1 MVHKLFKKWL
11 PWRFLIRRITGFYGF
26 LDPVTLMARLRQ
38 FSKPSEVQEPIELLR
53 AGLIFHARGLVN
65 TRAIQYNLDWV
76 WPFWVVK
83 QFTPKD
89 ASFIPRGFSF
99 SHINVTHRNWT
110 AVGHPDLA
118 AYPVIDPRG
127 LVTPLFDAWSIDV
140 WLMTQDKAL
149 LLPSRQ
155 PRVEQ
160 TLDLSDELAVTTTT
174 AKNTLSI
181 VCTAS
186 VKMDTPAGPVMQMT
200 AKGSM
205 QKDAGWLI
213 VSIRPYNPEGIY
225 FIDHIRYDDSRFVI
239 NHAHEMRFGTAPEK
253 VLFSTY
259 DRGDV
264 ALELDR
270 PQTEDQAACPI
281 GMATAAA
288 FFPVAP
294 NAATQI
300 DIQVPLDQD
309 TAFLSSGISR
319 SAAPASQIVSQTAA
333 LAIPDTKFQF
343 LYDAAVRTLLL
354 LSADEVVPGP
364 YTYRRFW
371 FRDACLMI
379 NALLGLGLSQR
390 CERLI
395 QGFSRR
401 QKLSGYFQS
410 QEGEWDS
417 NGQVLWIAHR
427 FTQCTGRIFPA
438 SVFTSLMKGA
448 RWIIHKRRSKKNGTP
463 HDGLLPAGFS
473 AEHLGP
479 NDYYFWDDFWGV
491 AGLRAAAELAKIQ
504 ENTAD
509 QNMFAAQA
517 TDFET
522 CIFTSL
528 AQAPGYKKH
537 QAIPASPYRRMDAGA
552 VGSLVADYPLQITPP
567 NDARIM
573 NTMSYLMSH
582 CSFGNAFFQDMIHS
596 GINIYLTLAMAQTF
610 LRSQD
615 IRYKELIQTVADLAS
630 PTGQWPEAIN
640 PLTGGGCM
648 GDGQHGW
655 AAAEWVMMMRSLFIR
670 EEGDMLILGSGI
682 FPEWLQQDIP
692 LSFGPTLVP
701 GGSVSV
707 IFTRSR
713 KGLQM
718 FLTAS
723 VKGRPLPCRAAV
735 PGYRPRDLDTSHDYC
750 LLEPVQTPEPCGFPA
765 ANLK

>member
-1 MVHKLFKKWL
+1 MIFKKWL
-11 PWRFLIRRITGFYGF
+11 PWHFLIRRISGYYGF
-26 LDPVTLMARLRQ
+26 LDPITLMARLRQ
-38 FSKPSEVQEPIELLR
+38 FGKPSEVQEPIELLR
-53 AGLIFHARGLVN
+53 AGLVFHARGLVN

-76 WPFWVVK
+76 WPYWVVK

-118 AYPVIDPRG
+118 AYPIIDPRG

-140 WLMTQDKAL
+140 WLLSESGTL
-149 LLPSRQ
+149 LVPSRQ
-155 PRVEQ
+155 GHADQ
-160 TLDLSDELAVTTTT
+160 TLDLADDLAVTTATE
-174 AKNTLSI
+174 KETLSL
-181 VCTAS
+181 VCTALVTKNS
-186 VKMDTPAGPVMQMT
+186 HAGPVMQMH
-200 AKGSM
+200 AKGRI

-225 FIDHIRYDDSRFVI
+225 FIDHIGYEDSRFTI
-239 NHAHEMRFGTAPEK
+239 NHSHEVRFETRPEK

-259 DRGDV
+259 DHGDV
-264 ALELDR
+264 ALDLDR
-270 PQTEDQAACPI
+270 PQAQTRAACPI

-288 FFPVAP
+288 FFPVRADE
-294 NAATQI
+294 TTHI
-300 DIQVPLDQD
+300 DLQVPLEPDR
-309 TAFLSSGISR
+309 AAESPGAGGKSSPG
-319 SAAPASQIVSQTAA
+319 SQIVSQTAV
-333 LAIPDTKFQF
+333 LSIPDAKFQF

-379 NALLGLGLSQR
+379 NALLGLGLAR
-390 CERLI
+390 KCDRLI
-395 QGFSRR
+395 HRFPDR
-401 QKLSGYFQS
+401 QSLTGYFHS

-417 NGQVLWIAHR
+417 NGQVLWIAYR
-427 FTQCTGRIFPA
+427 FTQCTDKPPSA
-438 SVFTSLMKGA
+438 HLFTALMKGA
-448 RWIIHKRRSKKNGTP
+448 RWIMTKRRSKKDDKL

-491 AGLRAAAELAKIQ
+491 AGLRAAAGLA
-504 ENTAD
+504 ENQGNHAD
-509 QNMFAAQA
+509 RNTFAAQA
-517 TDFET
+517 KDFESHV
-522 CIFTSL
+522 FTSL
-528 AQAPGYKKH
+528 GQSAAYKRH
-537 QAIPASPYRRMDAGA
+537 HAIPASPYRRMDAGA

-567 NDARIM
+567 DDPRIM
-573 NTMSYLMSH
+573 NTLSYLMSH
-582 CSFGNAFFQDMIHS
+582 CSYGNAFFQDMIHS

-615 IRYKELIQTVADLAS
+615 TRYRDLITTVADLAS

-655 AAAEWVMMMRSLFIR
+655 AAAEWIMMMRNLFIR
-670 EEGDMLILGSGI
+670 EEGDSLILGSGI
-682 FPEWLQQDIP
+682 FPEWLEQHVP

-701 GGSVSV
+701 GGAV
-707 IFTRSR
+707 IVTFIPSDN
-713 KGLQM
+713 GLE
-718 FLTAS
+718 LVLDAS
-723 VKGRPLPCRAAV
+723 VRGRPIACKAEV
-735 PGYRPRDLDTSHDYC
+735 PGYRPRYLDTSQGGC
-750 LLEPVQTPEPCGFPA
+750 FLEPA
-765 ANLK
+765 

>member
-1 MVHKLFKKWL
+1 MLFKKWL

-26 LDPVTLMARLRQ
+26 MDPVTLMARLRQ

-76 WPFWVVK
+76 WPYWVVK
-83 QFTPKD
+83 QFFPRD

-110 AVGHPDLA
+110 AVGHPDIA
-118 AYPVIDPRG
+118 AYPIIDPRG
-127 LVTPLFDAWSIDV
+127 LVTPFFDAWSIDV
-140 WLMTQDKAL
+140 WLLSETGNL
-149 LLPSRQ
+149 LVPSRQ
-155 PRVEQ
+155 VHADQ
-160 TLDLSDELAVTTTT
+160 SLDLADELAVTTATEKDIQS
-174 AKNTLSI
+174 KNKLSL
-181 VCTAS
+181 VCTTLVTRDSHAR
-186 VKMDTPAGPVMQMT
+186 PVMQMH
-200 AKGSM
+200 ARGGI
-205 QKDAGWLI
+205 QKENGWLI

-225 FIDHIRYDDSRFVI
+225 FIDHIGYKDSLFTI
-239 NHAHEMRFGTAPEK
+239 NHSHEVCFTTAPEK

-259 DRGDV
+259 DHGDV
-264 ALELDR
+264 ALDLDR
-270 PQTEDQAACPI
+270 PQSENQAACPI

-288 FFPVAP
+288 FFPVRAHE
-294 NAATQI
+294 TTHI
-300 DIQVPLDQD
+300 DVQVPLEQD
-309 TAFLSSGISR
+309 TATASSSDSGGKGR
-319 SAAPASQIVSQTAA
+319 PASQIVTQTAA
-333 LAIPDTKFQF
+333 LSIPDAGFQF

-379 NALLGLGLSQR
+379 NALLGLGLAR
-390 CERLI
+390 KCDRLI
-395 QGFSRR
+395 HGFPDR
-401 QKLSGYFQS
+401 QSLTGYFHS

-427 FTQCTGRIFPA
+427 FMQCTGKPP
-438 SVFTSLMKGA
+438 SSHLFTALMKGA
-448 RWIIHKRRSKKNGTP
+448 RWIMHKRRSKKDGKP

-479 NDYYFWDDFWGV
+479 NDYYYWDDFWGV
-491 AGLRAAAELAKIQ
+491 AGLRAAAGLA
-504 ENTAD
+504 ENQGSHSD
-509 QNMFAAQA
+509 QNIFAAEAQ
-517 TDFET
+517 DFEAA
-522 CIFTSL
+522 IFASL
-528 AQAPGYKKH
+528 ARTPGYKKH

-552 VGSLVADYPLQITPP
+552 IGSLVADYPLQITPP

-582 CSFGNAFFQDMIHS
+582 CSYGNAFFQDMIHS

-610 LRSQD
+610 LRSRD
-615 IRYKELIQTVADLAS
+615 ARYRDLITAVADLAS

-655 AAAEWVMMMRSLFIR
+655 AAAEWVMMIRSLFVR
-670 EEGDMLILGSGI
+670 EEGDTLMLGSGI
-682 FPEWLQQDIP
+682 FPEWLDQKGP

-701 GGSVSV
+701 GGAVTV
-707 IFTRSR
+707 TFMPLDNGLELVVDACEQSR
-713 KGLQM
+713 PIAC
-718 FLTAS
+718 T
-723 VKGRPLPCRAAV
+723 AAV
-735 PGYRPRDLDTSHDYC
+735 PGYRPQHLDTSRGGC
-750 LLEPVQTPEPCGFPA
+750 FLEPV
-765 ANLK
+765 

>member
-1 MVHKLFKKWL
+1 MHTLFKKLL
-11 PWRFLIRRITGFYGF
+11 PWRFLIRRMTGYYGF

-118 AYPVIDPRG
+118 CYPVIDPRG

-140 WLMTQDKAL
+140 WLMTQDKKL

-155 PRVEQ
+155 PRAVQ
-160 TLDLSDELAVTTTT
+160 TLDLSNELTVTTATE
-174 AKNTLSI
+174 KNSLSL
-181 VCTAS
+181 VCTVRVA
-186 VKMDTPAGPVMQMT
+186 MDTTAGPVMQMT
-200 AKGSM
+200 AKGGM
-205 QKDAGWLI
+205 QNDTGWLI
-213 VSIRPYNPEGIY
+213 VSIRPYNPEGIH
-225 FIDHIRYDDSRFVI
+225 FIDHIRYNDSRFVV
-239 NHAHEMRFGTAPEK
+239 NHTQEAVHFGTAPEK

-270 PQTEDQAACPI
+270 PQTENQAACPI

-288 FFPVAP
+288 FFPVGA
-294 NAATQI
+294 NAAATI
-300 DIQVPLDQD
+300 DIQVPLDPD
-309 TAFLSSGISR
+309 PAAVSSGSR
-319 SAAPASQIVSQTAA
+319 HPSAPGSQIVSQTAA
-333 LAIPDTKFQF
+333 LALPDAGFQF

-371 FRDACLMI
+371 FRDACLMMH
-379 NALLGLGLSQR
+379 ALLGLGLSQR

-395 QGFSRR
+395 QGFSGR

-427 FTQCTGRIFPA
+427 YTRCTGRFFPA

-448 RWIIHKRRSKKNGTP
+448 RWIVHKRRSKKDGKP

-479 NDYYFWDDFWGV
+479 NDYYYWDDFWGV
-491 AGLRAAAELAKIQ
+491 AGLRAAATLAEQ
-504 ENTAD
+504 QGNTAD
-509 QNMFAAQA
+509 QAMFAAQA
-517 TDFET
+517 ADFEKR
-522 CIFTSL
+522 IFTSL
-528 AQAPGYKKH
+528 GQAPGYQKH

-567 NDARIM
+567 NDPRIM
-573 NTMSYLMSH
+573 NTMSYLMAH
-582 CSFGNAFFQDMIHS
+582 CSYGNAFFQDMIHS

-610 LRSQD
+610 LRSRD
-615 IRYKELIQTVADLAS
+615 TRYKALIHTVADLAS

-670 EEGDMLILGSGI
+670 EEGDRLILGSGL
-682 FPEWLQQDIP
+682 FPEWLQQDTP

-701 GGSVSV
+701 GGAVSV
-707 IFTRSR
+707 TFIPSGKRLEMVLDS
-713 KGLQM
+713 
-718 FLTAS
+718 S
-723 VKGRPLPCRAAV
+723 VKGRPIPCTAAV
-735 PGYRPRDLDTSHDYC
+735 PGYRSQHVDTSQSGC
-750 LLEPVQTPEPCGFPA
+750 FLEPV
-765 ANLK
+765 

>member
-1 MVHKLFKKWL
+1 MYRLFKKWL
-11 PWRFLIRRITGFYGF
+11 PWRFLIRRFAGFHGF

-89 ASFIPRGFSF
+89 ASFIPRGFTF

-140 WLMTQDKAL
+140 WLMTQDKKL

-155 PRVEQ
+155 LRVVQ
-160 TLDLSDELAVTTTT
+160 TLDLSDELAVTTAT
-174 AKNTLSI
+174 AKDTLSL

-186 VKMDTPAGPVMQMT
+186 VSMDTPSGPVLQMT

-205 QKDAGWLI
+205 QNDTGWLI
-213 VSIRPYNPEGIY
+213 VSIRPYNPEGIC
-225 FIDHIRYDDSRFVI
+225 FIDHVRYIDGRFVI
-239 NHAHEMRFGTAPEK
+239 NHTHEVHFDRVPEK

-259 DRGDV
+259 DHGDV
-264 ALELDR
+264 SLELDR
-270 PQTEDQAACPI
+270 PQTENHAACPI

-288 FFPVAP
+288 FFPVAA
-294 NAATQI
+294 NASTQI
-300 DIQVPLDQD
+300 DIQVPLHQD
-309 TAFLSSGISR
+309 TAFVSPVTGRPSTPS
-319 SAAPASQIVSQTAA
+319 SQIVSQTAA
-333 LAIPDTKFQF
+333 LVVPDAGFQF

-371 FRDACLMI
+371 FRDACLMM

-395 QGFSRR
+395 QGFSSR

-427 FTQCTGRIFPA
+427 FSQCTDRVFSA
-438 SVFTSLMKGA
+438 SVFASLMKGA
-448 RWIIHKRRSKKNGTP
+448 RWIVHKRRNKKDGKP

-479 NDYYFWDDFWGV
+479 NDYYYWDDFWGV
-491 AGLRAAAELAKIQ
+491 AGLRAAAKLAEKQ
-504 ENTAD
+504 GNTAD
-509 QNMFAAQA
+509 KDMFAAQA
-517 TDFET
+517 TDFEKR
-522 CIFTSL
+522 IFTSL
-528 AQAPGYKKH
+528 SQAPGYKKH

-573 NTMSYLMSH
+573 NTMSYLMAH

-610 LRSQD
+610 LRSRD
-615 IRYKELIQTVADLAS
+615 IRYKALIHTVADLAS

-655 AAAEWVMMMRSLFIR
+655 AAAEWVM
-670 EEGDMLILGSGI
+670 
-682 FPEWLQQDIP
+682 
-692 LSFGPTLVP
+692 
-701 GGSVSV
+701 
-707 IFTRSR
+707 
-713 KGLQM
+713 
-718 FLTAS
+718 
-723 VKGRPLPCRAAV
+723 
-735 PGYRPRDLDTSHDYC
+735 
-750 LLEPVQTPEPCGFPA
+750 
-765 ANLK
+765 

>member
-1 MVHKLFKKWL
+1 MHRLLKKWL
-11 PWRFLIRRITGFYGF
+11 PWRFLIRRMTGFYGF

-83 QFTPKD
+83 QFTPND
-89 ASFIPRGFSF
+89 ASFIPRGFTF
-99 SHINVTHRNWT
+99 SHINANHRNWT

-140 WLMTQDKAL
+140 WLMTEDKKL

-155 PRVEQ
+155 PGAVQ
-160 TLDLSDELAVTTTT
+160 TLDLSDELAVTTVT
-174 AKNTLSI
+174 AQNNLSL

-186 VKMDTPAGPVMQMT
+186 VAMDCPGGPALQMT
-200 AKGSM
+200 AKGSL
-205 QKDAGWLI
+205 QNNTGWLI
-213 VSIRPYNPEGIY
+213 VSIRPYNPEGIH
-225 FIDHIRYDDSRFVI
+225 FIDHIRYNDSRFVI
-239 NHAHEMRFGTAPEK
+239 NHTHAVHFETAPEK

-259 DRGDV
+259 DHGDV
-264 ALELDR
+264 VLELDR
-270 PQTEDQAACPI
+270 PQRENQAACPI

-288 FFPVAP
+288 FFPAGA
-294 NAATQI
+294 NDTTQI

-309 TAFLSSGISR
+309 TAFVSSGTDR
-319 SAAPASQIVSQTAA
+319 QAAPASQIVSQTAA
-333 LAIPDTKFQF
+333 LAIPDAGFQF

-354 LSADEVVPGP
+354 LSADEVIPGP

-371 FRDACLMI
+371 FRDACLMM
-379 NALLGLGLSQR
+379 NAMLGLGLGQR

-395 QGFSRR
+395 QGFESR

-410 QEGEWDS
+410 QKGEWDS

-427 FTQCTGRIFPA
+427 FTRCTGRVFSA

-448 RWIIHKRRSKKNGTP
+448 RWIMHKRCSKKDGKP

-491 AGLRAAAELAKIQ
+491 AGLRAAAKLA
-504 ENTAD
+504 ENQGNAAD
-509 QNMFAAQA
+509 QDMFAAQA

-522 CIFTSL
+522 CIFAALTR
-528 AQAPGYKKH
+528 APGYKTHK
-537 QAIPASPYRRMDAGA
+537 AIPASPYRRMDAGA

-567 NDARIM
+567 NDAGIM
-573 NTMSYLMSH
+573 NTVSYLMAH

-610 LRSQD
+610 LRSRD
-615 IRYKELIQTVADLAS
+615 TRYKDLIHTVADLAS

-670 EEGDMLILGSGI
+670 EEGSMLILGSGI
-682 FPEWLQQDIP
+682 FPEWLQQDTP

-701 GGSVSV
+701 GGFVTV
-707 IFTRSR
+707 TFARSHN
-713 KGLQM
+713 GLEL

-723 VKGRPLPCRAAV
+723 VKGRPLACRAEV
-735 PGYRPRDLDTSHDYC
+735 PGYRPRDLDTSHNYC
-750 LLEPVQTPEPCGFPA
+750 LLEPVQPP
-765 ANLK
+765 

>member
-1 MVHKLFKKWL
+1 MIFKKWL
-11 PWRFLIRRITGFYGF
+11 PWHFLIRRISGYYGF
-26 LDPVTLMARLRQ
+26 LDPITLMARLRQ
-38 FSKPSEVQEPIELLR
+38 FGKPSEVQEPIELLR
-53 AGLIFHARGLVN
+53 AGLVFHARGLVN

-76 WPFWVVK
+76 WPYWVVK

-118 AYPVIDPRG
+118 AYPIIDPRG

-140 WLMTQDKAL
+140 WLLSEPGTL
-149 LLPSRQ
+149 LVPSRQ
-155 PRVEQ
+155 GHADQ
-160 TLDLSDELAVTTTT
+160 TLDLADELAVTTATE
-174 AKNTLSI
+174 KDTLSL
-181 VCTAS
+181 VCTTLVTKDS
-186 VKMDTPAGPVMQMT
+186 HAGPVMQMR
-200 AKGSM
+200 AKGGM
-205 QKDAGWLI
+205 REENGWLI

-225 FIDHIRYDDSRFVI
+225 FIDHIGYEDSRFTI
-239 NHAHEMRFGTAPEK
+239 NHSHEVRFTTAPEK

-259 DRGDV
+259 DHGDV

-270 PQTEDQAACPI
+270 PQSENQAACPI

-288 FFPVAP
+288 FFPVRADE
-294 NAATQI
+294 TTHI
-300 DIQVPLDQD
+300 DVQVPLEPDRAAESPG
-309 TAFLSSGISR
+309 TGNKSR
-319 SAAPASQIVSQTAA
+319 PASQIVSQTAA
-333 LAIPDTKFQF
+333 LSIPDAKFQF

-379 NALLGLGLSQR
+379 NALLGLGLAR
-390 CERLI
+390 KCDRLI
-395 QGFSRR
+395 HRFPDR
-401 QKLSGYFQS
+401 QSLTGYFHS

-417 NGQVLWIAHR
+417 NGQVLWIAYR
-427 FTQCTGRIFPA
+427 FTQCTGKPPSA
-438 SVFTSLMKGA
+438 DLFTALMKGA
-448 RWIIHKRRSKKNGTP
+448 RWIMTKRRSKKDGKP

-491 AGLRAAAELAKIQ
+491 AGLRAAAGLAEQ
-504 ENTAD
+504 QGNRSD
-509 QNMFAAQA
+509 QNTFAAQA
-517 TDFET
+517 EDFENH
-522 CIFTSL
+522 IFASL
-528 AQAPGYKKH
+528 GQSAAYKRH

-567 NDARIM
+567 NDAGIM
-573 NTMSYLMSH
+573 NTLSYLMSH
-582 CSFGNAFFQDMIHS
+582 CSYGNAFFQDMIHS

-610 LRSQD
+610 LRSRNT
-615 IRYKELIQTVADLAS
+615 RYRDLITTVADLAS

-655 AAAEWVMMMRSLFIR
+655 AAAEWIMMMRNLFIR
-670 EEGDMLILGSGI
+670 EEGDILILGSGI
-682 FPEWLQQDIP
+682 FPEWLEQNVP

-701 GGSVSV
+701 GGAV
-707 IFTRSR
+707 IVTFIPSDN
-713 KGLQM
+713 GLE
-718 FLTAS
+718 LVLKAS
-723 VKGRPLPCRAAV
+723 VRGRPISCRAAV
-735 PGYRPRDLDTSHDYC
+735 PGYRPRHLDTSRGGC
-750 LLEPVQTPEPCGFPA
+750 FLEPA
-765 ANLK
+765 

>member
-1 MVHKLFKKWL
+1 MVPELFKKWL
-11 PWRFLIRRITGFYGF
+11 PWRFLIRRVTGFYGF

-38 FSKPSEVQEPIELLR
+38 FGKPSEVQEPIELLR

-83 QFTPKD
+83 QFTPQD

-118 AYPVIDPRG
+118 AYPIIDPRG

-140 WLMTQDKAL
+140 WLMTKDNNL

-155 PRVEQ
+155 PSVVQ
-160 TLDLSDELAVTTTT
+160 TLDLSGELAVTTATEE
-174 AKNTLSI
+174 NSLSL
-181 VCTAS
+181 VCTAR

-200 AKGSM
+200 ARGSM
-205 QKDAGWLI
+205 QTDTGWLV

-225 FIDHIRYDDSRFVI
+225 FIDHIRFEDSRFVI
-239 NHAHEMRFGTAPEK
+239 NHTHEVHFGAAPEK

-259 DRGDV
+259 DHGDV

-270 PQTEDQAACPI
+270 PQAENQAACPI

-288 FFPVAP
+288 FFPIGAKE
-294 NAATQI
+294 ATQI
-300 DIQVPLDQD
+300 DIQVPLNQD
-309 TAFLSSGISR
+309 TDFVSSNTGR
-319 SAAPASQIVSQTAA
+319 PAAPASHMVSQTAA
-333 LAIPDTKFQF
+333 LAIPDAKFQF

-371 FRDACLMI
+371 FRDACLMM
-379 NALLGLGLSQR
+379 NALLGLGLAQR

-395 QGFSRR
+395 QGFESR

-427 FTQCTGRIFPA
+427 FAQCTGQGFST

-448 RWIIHKRRSKKNGTP
+448 RWIVHKRRSKKDGKP

-479 NDYYFWDDFWGV
+479 NDYYYWDDFWGV
-491 AGLRAAAELAKIQ
+491 AGLRAAAELAKNQ
-504 ENTAD
+504 GNAAD
-509 QNMFAAQA
+509 QNLFAAQA
-517 TDFET
+517 MDFET

-528 AQAPGYKKH
+528 AQSPGYQKH
-537 QAIPASPYRRMDAGA
+537 QAMPASPYRRMDAGA
-552 VGSLVADYPLQITPP
+552 VGSLVADYPLQITSP
-567 NDARIM
+567 NDAGIM
-573 NTMSYLMSH
+573 NTLSYLMSH

-596 GINIYLTLAMAQTF
+596 GINIYLTLAVAQTF
-610 LRSQD
+610 LRSRNP
-615 IRYKELIQTVADLAS
+615 RYKELIHAVADLAT

-670 EEGDMLILGSGI
+670 EEGRTLILGSGI
-682 FPEWLQQDIP
+682 FPEWLEQDTP
-692 LSFGPTLVP
+692 LCFGPTLVP
-701 GGSVSV
+701 GGVVSV
-707 IFTRSR
+707 RFVRSR
-713 KGLQM
+713 TGLEL

-723 VKGRPLPCRAAV
+723 VKGRPLPCTAAV
-735 PGYRPRDLDTSHDYC
+735 PGYRPKELDTSHGYC
-750 LLEPVQTPEPCGFPA
+750 LLEPASFP
-765 ANLK
+765 

>member
-1 MVHKLFKKWL
+1 MVPELFKKWL
-11 PWRFLIRRITGFYGF
+11 PWRFLIRRVTGFYGF

-38 FSKPSEVQEPIELLR
+38 FGKPSEVQEPIELLR

-83 QFTPKD
+83 QFTPQD

-118 AYPVIDPRG
+118 AYPIIDPRG

-140 WLMTQDKAL
+140 WLMTKDNNL

-155 PRVEQ
+155 PSVVQ
-160 TLDLSDELAVTTTT
+160 TLDLSGELAVTTATEE
-174 AKNTLSI
+174 NSLSL
-181 VCTAS
+181 VCTAR

-200 AKGSM
+200 ARGSM
-205 QKDAGWLI
+205 QTDTGWLV

-225 FIDHIRYDDSRFVI
+225 FIDHIRFKDSRFVI
-239 NHAHEMRFGTAPEK
+239 NHTHEVHFGAAPEK

-259 DRGDV
+259 DHGDV

-270 PQTEDQAACPI
+270 PQAENQAACPI

-288 FFPVAP
+288 FFPIGAKE
-294 NAATQI
+294 ATQI
-300 DIQVPLDQD
+300 DIQVPLNQD
-309 TAFLSSGISR
+309 TDFVSSNTGR
-319 SAAPASQIVSQTAA
+319 PAAPASHMVSQTAA
-333 LAIPDTKFQF
+333 LAIPDAKFQF

-371 FRDACLMI
+371 FRDACLMM
-379 NALLGLGLSQR
+379 NALLGLGLAQR

-395 QGFSRR
+395 QGFESR

-427 FTQCTGRIFPA
+427 FAQCTGQGFST

-448 RWIIHKRRSKKNGTP
+448 RWIVHKRRSKKDGKP

-479 NDYYFWDDFWGV
+479 NDYYYWDDFWGV
-491 AGLRAAAELAKIQ
+491 AGLRAAAELAKNQ
-504 ENTAD
+504 GSPAD
-509 QNMFAAQA
+509 QKLFAAQA
-517 TDFET
+517 MDFET

-528 AQAPGYKKH
+528 ARSPGYQKH

-552 VGSLVADYPLQITPP
+552 VGSLVADYPLQITSP
-567 NDARIM
+567 NDAGIM
-573 NTMSYLMSH
+573 NTLSYLMSH
-582 CSFGNAFFQDMIHS
+582 CSLGNAFFQDMIHS

-610 LRSQD
+610 LRSRD
-615 IRYKELIQTVADLAS
+615 PRYKDLIHAVADLAS

-670 EEGDMLILGSGI
+670 EEGRTLILGSGI
-682 FPEWLQQDIP
+682 FPEWLEQDTP

-701 GGSVSV
+701 GGVVSV
-707 IFTRSR
+707 RFVRSR
-713 KGLQM
+713 TGLEL
-718 FLTAS
+718 FLNAS
-723 VKGRPLPCRAAV
+723 IKGRPLPCTAAV
-735 PGYRPRDLDTSHDYC
+735 PGYRPKELDTSHGYC
-750 LLEPVQTPEPCGFPA
+750 LLEPASFP
-765 ANLK
+765 

>member
-1 MVHKLFKKWL
+1 MFFKKWS
-11 PWRFLIRRITGFYGF
+11 PWHFLIRRITGYYGF
-26 LDPVTLMARLRQ
+26 LDPITLMARLRQ
-38 FSKPSEVQEPIELLR
+38 FGKPSEVQEPIELLR

-76 WPFWVVK
+76 WPYWVVK
-83 QFTPKD
+83 QFTPRD

-110 AVGHPDLA
+110 AVGRHNLSQ
-118 AYPVIDPRG
+118 YPVIDPRG

-140 WLMTQDKAL
+140 WLMSETGDM

-155 PRVEQ
+155 DQAGQ
-160 TLDLSDELAVTTTT
+160 TLDMSGELVVST
-174 AKNTLSI
+174 ATATDTLSL
-181 VCTAS
+181 VCKTG
-186 VKMDTPAGPVMQMT
+186 VDNDDNAGPVMRLT
-200 AKGSM
+200 AQGLIKN
-205 QKDAGWLI
+205 KNGWVI
-213 VSIRPYNPEGIY
+213 VSIRPYNPEGIH
-225 FIDHIRYDDSRFVI
+225 FIDHIQYSDSQFIV
-239 NHAHEMRFGTAPEK
+239 NHSQKAFLGTAPEK
-253 VLFSTY
+253 VLVSTY
-259 DRGDV
+259 EEGDV
-264 ALELDR
+264 SLHLDR
-270 PQTEDQAACPI
+270 PQAETRALCPI

-288 FFPVAP
+288 FFP
-294 NAATQI
+294 AAAGKDTRI

-309 TAFLSSGISR
+309 EMSGSTRTESPDVPI
-319 SAAPASQIVSQTAA
+319 SQIVSKTAA
-333 LAIPDTKFQF
+333 LTIPDAGFTF

-354 LSADEVVPGP
+354 LTADEVYPGP

-379 NALLGLGLSQR
+379 NALLGLGLAR
-390 CERLI
+390 KCDRLI
-395 QGFSRR
+395 HRFPDR
-401 QKLSGYFQS
+401 QSLNGYFHS

-427 FTQCTGRIFPA
+427 FTQCTGKTP
-438 SVFTSLMKGA
+438 SPELFTSLMKGA
-448 RWIIHKRRSKKNGTP
+448 RWISNKRRSKKDGKP

-491 AGLRAAAELAKIQ
+491 AGLRAAAGLAEKQ
-504 ENTAD
+504 GNQTD
-509 QNMFAAQA
+509 QNTFAAQA
-517 TDFET
+517 TDFKNH
-522 CIFTSL
+522 IFASID
-528 AQAPGYKKH
+528 QAAAYKRN

-582 CSFGNAFFQDMIHS
+582 CSYGNAFFQDMIHS

-615 IRYKELIQTVADLAS
+615 TRYRDLIATVADLAS

-655 AAAEWVMMMRSLFIR
+655 AAAEWIMMMRNLFIR
-670 EEGDMLILGSGI
+670 EEGDTLVLGSGI
-682 FPEWLQQDIP
+682 FPRWLEQQVP

-701 GGSVSV
+701 GGAV
-707 IFTRSR
+707 IVTFIPSD
-713 KGLQM
+713 KGLE
-718 FLTAS
+718 LVLDSS
-723 VKGRPLPCRAAV
+723 VQGTPIACTAAV
-735 PGYRPRDLDTSHDYC
+735 PGYRSRHLDTSQGGC
-750 LLEPVQTPEPCGFPA
+750 FLEPV
-765 ANLK
+765 